1 MSWFQ
6 KGTPVGLFILAVIV
20 GIGGA
25 VGATIFHLLIKW
37 STFAFYGHSTGSD
50 FVSIVQEIPIVL
62 RVLIPAL
69 GGLLVGLIFKYAKVT
84 EAEGEGVPEV
94 MEALAHKQGT
104 IRPVVAPI
112 KIITAAITLGSG
124 GSAGREGPVIQ
135 IGSAIG
141 SSVAQVFKLDAQNRS
156 LLLAA
161 GAAAGIGGTFGAP
174 LAGVLFTYEILHH
187 RLTFLKGMIIVT
199 SALIGSFGAQL
210 LTGGKGLRFIIEN
223 DFSISPVLLISLITI
238 GMLSA
243 FVAIG
248 FGRGLELGRK
258 LFQVAPLPHILK
270 PALGGLLIGIIGLF
284 LPYIHEPAAYP
295 LTIDLVN
302 AVSIPLLFLVTLLI
316 VKILATSLTLGSG
329 GSGGIFAP
337 LLLTGG
343 ILGSI
348 LTQLLLHFQLIST
361 STATVIVI
369 TGMAAVFAAAA
380 HAPLT
385 ASFIL
390 VEMTEDVRLLPLLL
404 LVCLLAAFIA
414 KHLKK
419 ESIYRIKA

>member
-1 MSWFQ
+1 MEWFK
-6 KGTPVGLFILAVIV
+6 KGTAVGLFILTIIV
-20 GIGGA
+20 GLGGA
-25 VGATIFHLLIKW
+25 IGATVFHLLIKW
-37 STFAFYGHSTGSD
+37 STYLFYGHSTGSD
-50 FVSIVQEIPIVL
+50 FISVVQEIPLVMRI
-62 RVLIPAL
+62 LIPAI
-69 GGLLVGLIFKYAKVT
+69 GGLLVGIIYKYAKVT

-104 IRPVVAPI
+104 IRPIVAPV

-141 SSVAQVFKLDAQNRS
+141 SSVAQFFKLETQRRS

-174 LAGVLFTYEILHH
+174 VAGVLFTYEILHH
-187 RLTFLKGMIIVT
+187 RLTLFRGAIIATAAFV
-199 SALIGSFGAQL
+199 GSFGTQL
-210 LTGGKGLRFIIEN
+210 LTGGKGLRFIVDN
-223 DFSISPVLLISLITI
+223 DFSISPILLISLVII
-238 GMLSA
+238 GMVSA

-248 FGRGLELGRK
+248 FGNGLALGRK
-258 LFQVAPLPHILK
+258 SFKVISLPHVLK
-270 PALGGLLIGIIGLF
+270 PALGGLLIGVIGLF

-295 LTIDLVN
+295 LTIDLIKV
-302 AVSIPLLFLVTLLI
+302 VSVPLLFLGLLLI
-316 VKILATSLTLGSG
+316 VKTAATAITLGSG

-337 LLLTGG
+337 LLLIGA

-348 LTQLLLHFQLIST
+348 IAQLLLHFELIT
-361 STATVIVI
+361 SATATIIVMG
-369 TGMAAVFAAAA
+369 GMAAVFAAAA

-390 VEMTEDVRLLPLLL
+390 VEMTEDIRLLPLLL
-404 LVCLLAAFIA
+404 ITCFLAAFIA
-414 KHLKK
+414 KQIKK
-419 ESIYRIKA
+419 ESVYRIQE